1 MTKNL
6 RISKII
12 LLQFLSDKNNL
23 QILVPPK
30 YGVAHLV
37 LSKNAVLGYKQS
49 TLYGKVK
56 QFTINYKSPCLNF
69 KWKSK
74 KIRVSKRDSGGLCL

>member
-1 MTKNL
+1 M
-6 RISKII
+6 I
-12 LLQFLSDKNNL
+12 LEENDNI

-37 LSKNAVLGYKQS
+37 LSEKAILHYKQN
-49 TLYGKVK
+49 TYYGKNK
-56 QFTINYKSPCLNF
+56 QFTINYKSKCLSF

-74 KIRVSKRDSGGLCL
+74 KIIVSKRDSKGLFY